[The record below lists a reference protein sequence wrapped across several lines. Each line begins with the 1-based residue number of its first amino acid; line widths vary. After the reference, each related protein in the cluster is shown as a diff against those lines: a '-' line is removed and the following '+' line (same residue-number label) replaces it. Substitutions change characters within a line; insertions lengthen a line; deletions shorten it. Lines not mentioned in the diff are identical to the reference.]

1 MPGTGSFC
9 NLSVSLMI
17 LLGSGADM
25 FALALL
31 SQVLKVGSRFAYR
44 SLGAIKWCSL
54 DFVLRLLSCGVCVG
68 SVARG

>member
-1 MPGTGSFC
+1 
-9 NLSVSLMI
+9 
-17 LLGSGADM
+17 LGSGADM